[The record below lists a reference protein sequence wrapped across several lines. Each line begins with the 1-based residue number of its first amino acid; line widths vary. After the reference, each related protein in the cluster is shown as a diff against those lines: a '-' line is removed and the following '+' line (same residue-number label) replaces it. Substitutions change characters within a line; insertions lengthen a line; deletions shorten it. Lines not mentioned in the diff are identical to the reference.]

1 MSDTKMTASS
11 PKAKLPAPRRKA
23 VKPVVTKAAAP
34 APVAAAPVPVV
45 PAPAPVIAAA
55 PKPVAPAPTPVK
67 PAAKPVAAAP
77 KFVAKPPVAPVPT
90 PEPAP
95 IAVVAA
101 EVIPPSTPVI
111 EAPVSAVEMK
121 IASTPT
127 PAFQQTVKLMATL
140 PTPPFKGYEE
150 LAAFSKANME
160 AFVQANTILVKGFE
174 ELSKEIMTL
183 TKASMETA
191 ATTTKAVF
199 AAKTIK
205 DVVTLQSDFTKSS
218 FDKFVANSSKLS
230 ELGVK
235 VASDAIAPVTARVN
249 VAVEKVLKPA
259 A

>member
-1 MSDTKMTASS
+1 MSDSK
-11 PKAKLPAPRRKA
+11 
-23 VKPVVTKAAAP
+23 VTAP
-34 APVAAAPVPVV
+34 AP
-45 PAPAPVIAAA
+45 
-55 PKPVAPAPTPVK
+55 K
-67 PAAKPVAAAP
+67 
-77 KFVAKPPVAPVPT
+77 AKPPVARRKIIKPATPKVAAAEAPAPVVAAAVPPAAAVAELKPVAVAPKPVKPTPKPAAPVEKLAATPPVEAVPT
-90 PEPAP
+90 PEPA
-95 IAVVAA
+95 AVLAVAV
-101 EVIPPSTPVI
+101 EIIPPSEPVA
-111 EAPVSAVEMK
+111 EAPVSVVETK
-121 IASTPT
+121 IASTPI
-127 PAFQQTVKLMATL
+127 PALQQTVKLMATL

-174 ELSKEIMTL
+174 EFSKEIMAL

-191 ATTTKAVF
+191 TTTAKAVF

-205 DVVTLQSDFTKSS
+205 DVVALQSDFTKTS

>member
-1 MSDTKMTASS
+1 MSDADPTAPA
-11 PKAKLPAPRRKA
+11 PKRKPAPPRRKA
-23 VKPVVTKAAAP
+23 ATATATPAAAAP
-34 APVAAAPVPVV
+34 AAIPAVPPV
-45 PAPAPVIAAA
+45 
-55 PKPVAPAPTPVK
+55 
-67 PAAKPVAAAP
+67 AAKPVAAKPVVVKPVAVKP
-77 KFVAKPPVAPVPT
+77 AAAKPVVETPVAAKPATVTPT
-90 PEPAP
+90 PEPVPVTA
-95 IAVVAA
+95 AA
-101 EVIPPSTPVI
+101 EIIPPSKPVA
-111 EAPVSAVEMK
+111 EAPVSFVV
-121 IASTPT
+121 TT
-127 PAFQQTVKLMATL
+127 PASPPHPAIKQTVKLMATL

-160 AFVQANTILVKGFE
+160 AFVQANTILAKGFE
-174 ELSKEIMTL
+174 EISKEVMAL

-191 ATTTKAVF
+191 STTAKAVF

-205 DVVTLQSDFTKSS
+205 DVVDLQSDYAKSS